1 MNFLPPVNDYV
12 KSIDDHKMVI
22 TIEPEIYISWQD
34 LRWTVA
40 SPNYTLLPDSMLE
53 NMWYPK
59 IIADRMTKR
68 SNPYHDPGN
77 IGMYQSTSFEDDC
90 KSLPKL
96 INTLLAPH
104 KNQN

>member
-1 MNFLPPVNDYV
+1 M
-12 KSIDDHKMVI
+12 
-22 TIEPEIYISWQD
+22 
-34 LRWTVA
+34 A

-59 IIADRMTKR
+59 IIADSMTKR